1 MGNELPIIIAYTTF
15 LLVLT
20 AAWVGGYLD
29 KYQHALQD
37 LALGRMGENRAS
49 YGVKSEFPFS
59 LLFFPCM
66 WFGGGAGKGGF
77 ELMVGGGWRGFCCAG
92 LGQGLGFWEMSDDF

>member
-1 MGNELPIIIAYTTF
+1 MGNELPIIIAYTSF

-49 YGVKSEFPFS
+49 YGVKSESCF
-59 LLFFPCM
+59 LFFFSWFCCLGV
-66 WFGGGAGKGGF
+66 FGGGVGVVVWKGLLG
-77 ELMVGGGWRGFCCAG
+77 RG
-92 LGQGLGFWEMSDDF
+92 